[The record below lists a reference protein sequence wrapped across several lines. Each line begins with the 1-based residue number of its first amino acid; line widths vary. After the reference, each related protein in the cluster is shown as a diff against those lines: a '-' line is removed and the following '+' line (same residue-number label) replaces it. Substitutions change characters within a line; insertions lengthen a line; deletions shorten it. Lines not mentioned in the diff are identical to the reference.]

1 MSWPPNWHCCYLM
14 AIHCGSVKKRVIPQF
29 IDFFQCFVGWPW
41 LKTGNCILRSRLC
54 FIITE
59 GTVDE
64 GEINGKTPTYGSPFK
79 KMMFL
84 FKTAHYS
91 FLDGSMQKDVENHFP
106 GENPGFPNRSA
117 GQQDPSASPRAR
129 RDRRRTAHGIPSGWG
144 FWWRWWEAH
153 GRCHSESLSWCQ

>member
-1 MSWPPNWHCCYLM
+1 MFIFTFFRDFHYFSLFLQRF
-14 AIHCGSVKKRVIPQF
+14 V

-106 GENPGFPNRSA
+106 GETLVFPTALQGSKT
-117 GQQDPSASPRAR
+117 PSASPRAR
-129 RDRRRTAHGIPSGWG
+129 RDRRRTAHGIPSGWAFG
-144 FWWRWWEAH
+144 GGD
-153 GRCHSESLSWCQ
+153 GRPMAGAIRNH